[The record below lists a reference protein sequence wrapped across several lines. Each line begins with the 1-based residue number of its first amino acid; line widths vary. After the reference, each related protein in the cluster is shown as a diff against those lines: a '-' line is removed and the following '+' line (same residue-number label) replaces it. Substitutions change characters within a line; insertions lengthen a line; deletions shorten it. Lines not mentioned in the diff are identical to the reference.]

1 MPTAS
6 YPLKDAFAES
16 KGSTDA
22 WSEGDGSNGLRGR
35 YFGSVLGTSFGIL
48 GLLTGAIFL
57 IVSAA
62 EFDPDPWT
70 DHKRSSTCVEDP
82 GHDGMWLCPKL
93 VDILDENYKHYGLT
107 VAGIVLVCAGFV
119 VTVIAAAPLYAA
131 SEIMQ
136 LKKKA
141 ETTAQT
147 DEARA
152 YWREE
157 YEFKFNSF
165 NRSVELLSSAAFTT
179 VNDVQIRPLLPT
191 LAIAP

>member
-16 KGSTDA
+16 KGSADA

-35 YFGSVLGTSFGIL
+35 YLGSVLGASFGIL

-93 VDILDENYKHYGLT
+93 VNILDENYKHYGLT

-119 VTVIAAAPLYAA
+119 AAVMAAAPLYAA
-131 SEIMQ
+131 SEIME

-141 ETTAQT
+141 ETAQT
-147 DEARA
+147 DEAKA
-152 YWREE
+152 HWREE
-157 YEFKFNSF
+157 YEFRFDSF
-165 NRSVELLSSAAFTT
+165 NRSVEFVSSAAFTA
-179 VNDVQIRPLLPT
+179 VHDVQIRPLLPT